1 MTDSLFLEAF
11 EAASLAPEAF
21 HHRDHVRA
29 AWLLLRQATPAEA
42 MGRFGAALR
51 QFARKVGQPG
61 LYHETVTCAY
71 LLLIHERM
79 ERGPESEDFE
89 AFAARNQ
96 DLLVWRPSIL
106 DRYYRPETL
115 QSDLAR
121 RVFVLPDRLDAEPL

>member
-1 MTDSLFLEAF
+1 MTDAAFLETF
-11 EAASLAPEAF
+11 EAGALDPGAF

-29 AWLLLRQATPAEA
+29 AWLLLGQAPAAEA
-42 MGRFGAALR
+42 MARFTRALR
-51 QFARKVGQPG
+51 QFAARAGKPG

-79 ERGPESEDFE
+79 ARGPAGG
-89 AFAARNQ
+89 AFAAFAERNG
-96 DLLVWRPSIL
+96 DLLTWRPSAL

-121 RVFVLPDRLDAEPL
+121 RVFLLPDRLESPR